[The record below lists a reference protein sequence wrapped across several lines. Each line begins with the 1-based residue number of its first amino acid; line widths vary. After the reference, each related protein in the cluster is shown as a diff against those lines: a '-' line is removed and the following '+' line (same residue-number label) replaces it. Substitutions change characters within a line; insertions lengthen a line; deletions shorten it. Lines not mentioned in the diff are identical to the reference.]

1 MTDDDLFRDRLS
13 AALSRIKP
21 GRLLALERLSGG
33 ANMESWSIDWGDA
46 AGATGYVLR
55 RAPSAEWTASRPF
68 TLADEAG
75 LVRVMAA
82 AGALAP
88 QVALVLT
95 PGDGLGDGYVMARVA
110 AEVAPARILA
120 APAPGL
126 IDDIA
131 AAMARMHGVATDAV
145 PAAIPV
151 MDTAAAVAELT
162 RRFHDY
168 GGDRPVIALALR
180 WLADHI
186 PPTAPP
192 VLVHGDLRLGN
203 IMANA
208 DGLAAILD
216 WELAHIGDAHEDLA
230 YGCMTVW
237 RFGAIDRPAF
247 GLADLDRY
255 FAAYQAA
262 GGTAVDHDRFHF
274 WLVYRTC
281 WWALGCLQMGAI
293 WREGIDAGLERT
305 VIARRTSEQELD
317 LLMLLEESLPSEIR
331 HAELVSASMAQG
343 GKGAPWTLKQI
354 QGDKIAGETSAGEI
368 LGAVSDWIASD
379 VKARA
384 AGRDKFLAAVAINA
398 LGIVRREVERPV
410 ALTDAPLSND
420 LLSGRVTL
428 TTPGLLAR
436 LRRQCLDKIAI
447 DSPKYPALPRARAA
461 WGDVG

>member
-95 PGDGLGDGYVMARVA
+95 PGDGLGDGYLMARVA

-131 AAMARMHGVATDAV
+131 AAMARIHGVATDAV

-168 GGDRPVIALALR
+168 GGDRPLIALALR

-186 PPTAPP
+186 PPPAPP

-281 WWALGCLQMGAI
+281 WWALGCLQMGTI

-317 LLMLLEESLPSEIR
+317 LLMLLEPEAPAAERARPMPPSP
-331 HAELVSASMAQG
+331 MAPPP
-343 GKGAPWTLKQI
+343 AT
-354 QGDKIAGETSAGEI
+354 GETSAAEI
-368 LGAVSDWIASD
+368 LGSVADWIATD

-410 ALTDAPLSND
+410 AMSDAPLSND

-436 LRRQCLDKIAI
+436 LRRQCLDKIAN

-461 WGDVG
+461 WGDVV

>member
-46 AGATGYVLR
+46 AGTTGYVLR

-75 LVRVMAA
+75 LVRAMAA

-131 AAMARMHGVATDAV
+131 AAMARIHGVATDAI

-317 LLMLLEESLPSEIR
+317 LLMLLEPEAPA
-331 HAELVSASMAQG
+331 AERARPMPPPPMAPPP
-343 GKGAPWTLKQI
+343 AT
-354 QGDKIAGETSAGEI
+354 GETSAAEI
-368 LGAVSDWIASD
+368 LGSVADWIATD

-436 LRRQCLDKIAI
+436 LRRQCLDKIAN
-447 DSPKYPALPRARAA
+447 DSPKYPALPLARAA
-461 WGDVG
+461 WGDVV